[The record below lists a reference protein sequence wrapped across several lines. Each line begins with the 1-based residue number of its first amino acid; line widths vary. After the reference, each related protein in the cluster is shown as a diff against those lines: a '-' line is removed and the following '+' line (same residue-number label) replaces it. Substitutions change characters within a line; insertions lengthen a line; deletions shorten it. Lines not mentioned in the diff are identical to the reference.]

1 MSFARTHHC
10 NELTLSN
17 VAEQVKLAGWVNA
30 SRNLG
35 GLYFLD
41 LRDREGITQLFIDP
55 AEKPELFAMAREIR
69 EEWVI
74 AATGIVKARPDDM
87 INKNRVTGAVEVEL
101 EGLEILNRA
110 AAMPFH
116 LEDNETSEDLRLKY
130 RYLDMRRS
138 NILPNLRMRHKIA
151 KVLRDVF
158 DENDFVEVETPILSK
173 STPEGARD
181 YLVPSRVHK
190 GSFYALPQAP
200 QQYKQLLMVGGIEK
214 YYQIARCFRDE
225 DLRADRQPE
234 FTQIDIE
241 MSFVEQDD
249 VIAMVE
255 KLLARV
261 MKEIHNIE
269 VNLPFPRITWK
280 EAMNRFGSDKP
291 DLRFELE
298 LQELSSVF
306 ADSSFNAFKAVLQ
319 SGGVIKGINA
329 KGMAAE
335 LSRRIVDDL
344 TELVKK
350 FGAKGLVTLK
360 VDESNQLS
368 GGVAKFLSETE
379 QAELL
384 KTMNAE
390 TGDALLLVAD
400 SSWNTVCE
408 ALGRLRLELAEMAG
422 LHTSDQFNF
431 LWVYEFPLLVLDEEL
446 QQFVAVHHPFT
457 SPLDEDK
464 DKLSS
469 DPGNVRAKAYDIVLN
484 GVELGGGSIRIH
496 NPELQA
502 QMFKALG
509 ISDEEAKSQFGHIL
523 EAFKFGAPPHG
534 GLALGFDRLVML
546 LCGAKSIR
554 EVIAFPKTT
563 KASCLM
569 TDSPSKVAEE
579 QLVELGVALVK
590 QNLSTENDN

>member
-1 MSFARTHHC
+1 
-10 NELTLSN
+10 
-17 VAEQVKLAGWVNA
+17 
-30 SRNLG
+30 
-35 GLYFLD
+35 
-41 LRDREGITQLFIDP
+41 
-55 AEKPELFAMAREIR
+55 
-69 EEWVI
+69 
-74 AATGIVKARPDDM
+74 
-87 INKNRVTGAVEVEL
+87 
-101 EGLEILNRA
+101 
-110 AAMPFH
+110 
-116 LEDNETSEDLRLKY
+116 
-130 RYLDMRRS
+130 
-138 NILPNLRMRHKIA
+138 
-151 KVLRDVF
+151 
-158 DENDFVEVETPILSK
+158 
-173 STPEGARD
+173 
-181 YLVPSRVHK
+181 
-190 GSFYALPQAP
+190 
-200 QQYKQLLMVGGIEK
+200 
-214 YYQIARCFRDE
+214 
-225 DLRADRQPE
+225 
-234 FTQIDIE
+234 
-241 MSFVEQDD
+241 
-249 VIAMVE
+249 
-255 KLLARV
+255 
-261 MKEIHNIE
+261 
-269 VNLPFPRITWK
+269 
-280 EAMNRFGSDKP
+280 MNRFGSDKP